1 MEASELKSIR
11 SRLGLTQEQ
20 VADALGVTTNTVARW
35 ERGEVQMPEWQT
47 ERLKQLAEAGPSG
60 TAISAQHGTIIDPHH
75 GAILAGLD
83 STLDRDVF
91 EACAVELVR
100 QDGWPVV
107 HVRGGKD
114 SGFDGAVAD
123 GEGEPFPL
131 ISTTSKDPSDQ
142 RRNFTQSLNQARRD
156 GLRSDRAIFATS
168 RSLPP
173 NVRRKLFELAR
184 KLKVVLVQ
192 AYDQGWFAYGL
203 YRNPHWCKRL
213 LGLSGRPRAL
223 SSFPKTSRPVIGDH
237 VFGRETDLQ
246 WLTSHRGDCL
256 VLGGP
261 GSGKTFLLR
270 SLVMEGQALFLVDGA
285 LGQIANDLQELK
297 PSAVIIDDA
306 HAYPDLIESFAQ
318 FRRQVGADQVR
329 IIATS
334 WPSDSEGVKCKLQLG
349 DDDVR
354 HLNLIDADTM
364 VEIIKS
370 LGIAGPTD
378 LIRTIREQA
387 DGRPGLAATLTSLY
401 LKGDRWQVA
410 SGEAMVNQLTSQL
423 NGALDFNAKRL
434 LAPFALGGD
443 AGVDKTRVAELCGMS
458 DFEISDKLAQLADA
472 GVLRE
477 RLKGALSVEP
487 TQMRWALVRDVFFD
501 GEARLDYAPFLEIVQ
516 DREGALR
523 TLVGAHSR
531 GAVIP
536 DLTHHMEQL
545 ASPSVWSDF
554 ASLGPS
560 ETNYLL
566 SNHPELSPDIARS
579 GLLHSPE
586 AMIPRLLDNVRL
598 EEYEQRI
605 QREGPMKDIEDWATQ
620 VDPAQN
626 DVLFRRSVLARAVRT
641 WHRGTHKSPIAV
653 WALCIALQ
661 PGFGFFAYDPGA
673 GRTLTTYYGILPES
687 TITGL
692 TGIWQVAM
700 GIVRAS
706 SGVPW
711 NEISDLVI
719 AWRYGHPNVDLHEKT
734 RVKMHEFAELML
746 KDLADGTRHH
756 PGIQHRLRGLAKRIG
771 CHVDLTLDPDF
782 EEIYSVSPTDSIE
795 HWEARADELAE
806 RWSDCSIEEIAE
818 SLARVESQARLAGM
832 DRTIGLAI
840 AACQKLAKR
849 TPDPSGFASIF
860 MRYQLADGVVEPFLG
875 KAISE
880 NSSAGTSL
888 LRKCLNEEQYEG
900 AAVSVIV
907 THPEPPRE
915 LIPTFLARAGK
926 WPAIIDTQCRWGR
939 VPDTT
944 LEAILGAEDFHLA
957 FAGAIGHWCAEP
969 RGHVDEH
976 LNASWRHAILRS
988 ACEEMAGQ
996 DHYYWLGEILSS
1008 DGDVSTD
1015 WLLAGRGHERPLFNL
1030 MMNEEIAQSA
1040 TDALDRKQR
1049 RRVLMALPGDAVWIP
1064 HRIVQR
1070 LVGDDPDLYRTLLE
1084 SVNHARY
1091 HLSPLV
1097 GMPDRVWAAKAA
1109 AAVNAGYSVEE
1120 VVTAV
1125 LASPRSWMGD
1135 ASQMWEEWRLAFEGL
1150 SDVDGEGSIVSQ
1162 IAIRGAEI
1170 MEDEKKAALIR
1181 ERDEA
1186 VRGWQ

>member
-1 MEASELKSIR
+1 MQGNKLKSVR
-11 SRLGLTQEQ
+11 SRLGLTQAQ
-20 VADALGVTTNTVARW
+20 VADELGVAPNTVARW
-35 ERGEVQMPEWQT
+35 ERGHIRMPEWQV
-47 ERLKQLAEAGPSG
+47 ERLEQLAEAGPSG
-60 TAISAQHGTIIDPHH
+60 TAISSEQGTIIDPHH
-75 GAILAGLD
+75 KAILEALNDKLD
-83 STLDRDVF
+83 PDVF
-91 EACAVELVR
+91 ESCAVELVR
-100 QDGWPVV
+100 QDGRSVV
-107 HVRGGKD
+107 HVTGGKD
-114 SGFDGAVAD
+114 DGFDGAVAD
-123 GEGEPFPL
+123 GDGEPFPL
-131 ISTTSKDPSDQ
+131 IVTTSTELSRNLRNSLTQ
-142 RRNFTQSLNQARRD
+142 TRRTGWKR
-156 GLRSDRAIFATS
+156 DRAIFATS
-168 RSLPP
+168 RRITPQ
-173 NVRRKLFELAR
+173 VRRNLFEVAR
-184 KLKVVLVQ
+184 KMGVALVQ
-192 AYDQGWFAYGL
+192 AYDQGWFAHSL

-213 LGLSGRPRAL
+213 LGLSGRPHAL
-223 SSFPKTSRPVIGDH
+223 SSFPKTSRHVMGVH

-246 WLTSHRGDCL
+246 WLISRKGDCL
-256 VLGGP
+256 LVGGP

-270 SLVMEGQALFLVDGA
+270 SLVMEGQALFLVDGD
-285 LGQIANDLQELK
+285 LEQIANDLRELR

-306 HAYPDLIESFAQ
+306 HAYPNLLESFAHL
-318 FRRQVGADQVR
+318 RQEIGAERVP

-334 WPSDSEGVKCKLQLG
+334 WSGDAERVKRKLNLASDN
-349 DDDVR
+349 VR
-354 HLNLIDADTM
+354 QLNLIDADTM

-370 LGIAGPTD
+370 LGITGPTD
-378 LIRTIREQA
+378 LIRIIREQA

-410 SGEAMVNQLTSQL
+410 SGETLVNELASQL
-423 NGALDFNAKRL
+423 SGALDFNAKRL

-560 ETNYLL
+560 ETNYIL

-605 QREGPMKDIEDWATQ
+605 QREGPMKDIEHWATQ
-620 VDPAQN
+620 VDPARD
-626 DVLFRRSVLARAVRT
+626 DVLFRRSVLARAVHT
-641 WHRGTHKSPIAV
+641 WHRRTRKSRIAV
-653 WALCIALQ
+653 SAMCVALQ
-661 PGFGFFAYDPGA
+661 PGFGFFTYDPGA
-673 GRTLTTYYGILPES
+673 GRTLTTSYGILPES
-687 TITGL
+687 TIIGL

-706 SGVPW
+706 SDVPW
-711 NEISDLVI
+711 NEIYDLVI
-719 AWRYGHPNVDLHEKT
+719 AWRFGHPNVELNEKT
-734 RVKMHEFAELML
+734 GVKMQEFADRMV
-746 KDLADGTRHH
+746 KDLTDATREH
-756 PGIQHRLRGLAKRIG
+756 PGIQHRLQTLANRIG
-771 CHVDLTLDPDF
+771 CEIDLSLDPDF
-782 EEIYSVSPTDSIE
+782 EAIYSVSPSDPIE
-795 HWEARADELAE
+795 HWEACANKLAE
-806 RWSDCSIEEIAE
+806 RWAECSIEEIAE
-818 SLARVESQARLAGM
+818 SLARTESEARLAGM
-832 DRTIGLAI
+832 DRTIGLAR
-840 AACQKLAKR
+840 AACGKLAKR
-849 TPDPSGFASIF
+849 TSDPIGFAVTF

-875 KAISE
+875 KAISK

-907 THPEPPRE
+907 THPDPARE
-915 LIPTFLARAGK
+915 LIPAFLERAGE

-944 LEAILGAEDFHLA
+944 LEAILGAENFHLA
-957 FAGAIGHWCAEP
+957 FATAIGHWCAEP
-969 RGHVDEH
+969 RGHIDEH
-976 LNASWRHAILRS
+976 LYASWRHAILRS

-1008 DGDVSTD
+1008 DGDLSAD

-1030 MMNEEIAQSA
+1030 MMNEELAQSA

-1049 RRVLMALPGDAVWIP
+1049 RRVLMALPGDAIWIP
-1064 HRIVQR
+1064 DRIVQR
-1070 LVGDDPDLYRTLLE
+1070 LVGDDSDLYRTLLE
-1084 SVNHARY
+1084 SASHARY
-1091 HLSPLV
+1091 HLSPLG

-1109 AAVNAGYSVEE
+1109 AAVYAGYSVEK

-1135 ASQMWEEWRLAFEGL
+1135 ESKMCEEWRLAFEGL
-1150 SDVDGEGSIVSQ
+1150 GEVERADSIISQ
-1162 IAIRGAEI
+1162 IAIRGAEM
-1170 MEDEKKAALIR
+1170 MEKEKQAALIR